1 MPENRCLNYA
11 ELAERMGRSVGWM
24 RQNMTR
30 LRQDNAFPGP
40 IPGFGNRWDPAA
52 IDAWLS
58 AQRGVPATSNQDF
71 RGISLPCDAALTDDE
86 FTARLDARAQMMGRD
101 AR

>member
-1 MPENRCLNYA
+1 MPNNRFLNYA
-11 ELAERMGRSVGWM
+11 ELAERMGRTVRWM
-24 RQNMTR
+24 RLNMKG

-52 IDAWLS
+52 IDAWLG
-58 AQRGVPATSNQDF
+58 AQREETSGNF
-71 RGISLPCDAALTDDE
+71 RRFPDVFLPCDPPLTDDE